1 MTDAKPAFSESEF
14 GFSAFDTHSVDV
26 IAETL
31 SALKSTDAVD
41 GPSLAEVLRLVRL
54 MENQPE
60 QATERLRAALARFQS
75 MPTPEKVRRDSLMRL
90 GQSEAALARLPAA
103 ERDRIENEVA
113 ADIRR
118 HFGIGFL
125 PAPRHS
131 RPVFSTR
138 IG

>member
-1 MTDAKPAFSESEF
+1 MTDAKPALSEF
-14 GFSAFDTHSVDV
+14 DFATSAFDARSMDAITE
-26 IAETL
+26 AL
-31 SALKSTDAVD
+31 SALKSSDALD

-54 MENQPE
+54 MESQPE
-60 QATERLRAALARFQS
+60 QATERLKAALARFQA
-75 MPTPEKVRRDSLMRL
+75 MPTPEKLRRDSLMRL

-103 ERDRIENEVA
+103 ERDRIESEVA

-125 PAPRHS
+125 PAPRQS
-131 RPVFSTR
+131 RPVFNAR